1 MGSAFWRWARRAA
14 AALLLL
20 GVGYTAFL
28 VAGFIPRVGSHSPP
42 AADDTV
48 RIFVRSNEIHTDLV
62 LPVCDAAETI
72 DWRSVFPPD
81 DFRRN
86 VQSHA
91 WISLGWGNRQFY
103 VETPTW
109 AEFQL
114 GTACRA
120 LLWPSESV
128 LHVEYVSECAAGPI
142 LREVLISRADY
153 RELASFVEASIGTR
167 NGAGTAQTAT
177 DVSYGDAD
185 RFYTSSGRYHALNTC
200 NQWTGRGLARAGVPV
215 GIWTPLKAHV
225 FFWLPEE
232 ALLTKPALP
241 Q

>member
-1 MGSAFWRWARRAA
+1 
-14 AALLLL
+14 
-20 GVGYTAFL
+20 
-28 VAGFIPRVGSHSPP
+28 
-42 AADDTV
+42 
-48 RIFVRSNEIHTDLV
+48 
-62 LPVCDAAETI
+62 
-72 DWRSVFPPD
+72 
-81 DFRRN
+81 
-86 VQSHA
+86 
-91 WISLGWGNRQFY
+91 
-103 VETPTW
+103 
-109 AEFQL
+109 
-114 GTACRA
+114 
-120 LLWPSESV
+120 LWPSESV
-128 LHVEYVSECAAGPI
+128 LHVEYVSECAAGPN